1 MEDIPSPLHRTRDG
15 AHIVRA
21 LQDLLGILA
30 PVMFAHGITPATIAD
45 LAKNALVISAAQSAR
60 MSTGRVNQSRVAAV
74 TGLTRSEV
82 RRRLAAPSRLAPPS
96 SRALDRSARVVA
108 GWLRDPAFLD
118 RHGKPR
124 KLTLKAGAHCFA
136 ELVRLH
142 SGDVPPRVVL
152 EQLKARGLVRLDASG
167 VSLRPGRKAF
177 GGAPPSALLD
187 VFPYVSDLL
196 STAATARGRLAYAQ
210 RVHIIAETESQAILI
225 TDRVVRTLAA
235 TSAALAS
242 VGAAPHGDTGDPSS
256 SGLTIAMTLTTKP
269 VSSDTSGRRTPAA
282 RQGKKQQEVS

>member
-1 MEDIPSPLHRTRDG
+1 MEEIPSPLHRTRDG
-15 AHIVRA
+15 AHVVRA
-21 LQDLLGILA
+21 LQDLLELLA
-30 PVMFAHGITPATIAD
+30 PVMFAHGITPATITD
-45 LAKNALVISAAQSAR
+45 LAKNALVISAARNAR

-74 TGLTRSEV
+74 TGLTRAEV

-124 KLTLKAGAHCFA
+124 KLTLNAGAYSFA

-152 EQLKARGLVRLDASG
+152 EQLKTRGLVRLETNG
-167 VSLRPGRKAF
+167 VSLRSRRKAF

-196 STAATARGRLAYAQ
+196 STAATERGRLAYAQ
-210 RVHIIAETESQAILI
+210 RVHMIADTESQAILL

-235 TSAALAS
+235 TSAALAAVATTQHAES
-242 VGAAPHGDTGDPSS
+242 DAPSK
-256 SGLTIAMTLTTKP
+256 SGLTIAMTLVTKP
-269 VSSDTSGRRTPAA
+269 IASATSRRRVPVASTM
-282 RQGKKQQEVS
+282 KKK